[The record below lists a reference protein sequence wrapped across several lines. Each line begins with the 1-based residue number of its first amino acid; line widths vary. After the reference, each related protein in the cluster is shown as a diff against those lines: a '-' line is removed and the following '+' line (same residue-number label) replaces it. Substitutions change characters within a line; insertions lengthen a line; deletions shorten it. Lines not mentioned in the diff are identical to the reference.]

1 MKRNNNINKTRERER
16 ERQQGFVFI
25 FFIFLWTKSDER
37 IGAAIMEA
45 AWHAAPQVSVFVL
58 LY

>member
-1 MKRNNNINKTRERER
+1 MERNNNINKTRERNTR
-16 ERQQGFVFI
+16 GI
-25 FFIFLWTKSDER
+25 FSFFSFYGTESEEG

-45 AWHAAPQVSVFVL
+45 ACHAAPQVSVFVL